1 MRCLHESGHD
11 LAGALTDQLLHPLN
25 GCFIILTQPQ
35 LLLHTSS
42 MLIPL
47 LCQAQH
53 LWHPVTLIVLLT
65 STIPCLGSAQN

>member
-11 LAGALTDQLLHPLN
+11 LAGALTDQLLHPLY

-42 MLIPL
+42 MLILL
-47 LCQAQH
+47 LCQPYSTSSI
-53 LWHPVTLIVLLT
+53 LSILIVLL
-65 STIPCLGSAQN
+65 